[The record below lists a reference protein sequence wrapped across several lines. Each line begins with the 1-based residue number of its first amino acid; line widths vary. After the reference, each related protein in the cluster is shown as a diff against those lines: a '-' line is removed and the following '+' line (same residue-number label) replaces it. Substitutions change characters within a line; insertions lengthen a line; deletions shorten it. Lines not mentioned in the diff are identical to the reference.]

1 MGGVASQLCI
11 SQEPRAYLM
20 YLACVLSVLQAW
32 VIVLLGNK
40 LPYLWN
46 YALG

>member
-1 MGGVASQLCI
+1 MGGVASELCI

-20 YLACVLSVLQAW
+20 YLVCMLSFLQAW
-32 VIVLLGNK
+32 VIVFV
-40 LPYLWN
+40 PYLWN